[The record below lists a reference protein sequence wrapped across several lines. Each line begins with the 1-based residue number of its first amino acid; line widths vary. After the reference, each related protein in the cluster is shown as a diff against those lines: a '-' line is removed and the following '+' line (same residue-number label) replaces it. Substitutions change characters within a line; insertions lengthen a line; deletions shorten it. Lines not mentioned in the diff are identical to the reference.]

1 MTNPRKNKMLMSRL
15 DIHLRKTAR
24 QMIQFDTLGETLH
37 YLIDS
42 FHANIA
48 CDYMAI
54 MTMDRMQLKIKA
66 QKGNAAQFEACFPMA
81 VDACTPRIFQESITS
96 FDVLKEK
103 GDCQLLSGLDE
114 EQFQTWFTIPIRR
127 EDETSLGLCV
137 IGFRNF
143 IHLLLEADTLFEE
156 YGKDIATAFALAQQ
170 KEHEFKRIKGLE
182 WLKENVYLD
191 GSSLEQIVESIVE
204 RAGKG
209 TAATAA
215 AVYLYDEGANCLV
228 LQVPSYGGHSLPER
242 IDLKELYDLTS
253 YFPYLERI
261 GGAEITI
268 PLTVNLRSIGILHVL
283 SGDDSTFSAD
293 DLELLQ
299 FLASHVSSLIENIRL
314 YSSEKDQKYRMEKFM
329 QHQQQMVKHTLEDDG
344 FANLT
349 DFLSQMMN
357 CSVMLFDRFFHMA
370 SSAIRDQDEVILDS
384 LLAEI
389 VAQKK
394 RFQQSKQLEHWM
406 TKEGQYEIGI
416 WKVVGAGEVLGY
428 LGLIM
433 PKTKLDMVLRMTLN
447 HTLNVYAVQF
457 IKQKAVLDVREQV
470 KDGFFHRLLAGHLQ
484 DMNEIREYAN
494 LLNWNI
500 DEPHTIGIFVIR
512 FEKGDQKSD
521 LFEASARMNWIWE
534 RIRDNL
540 SRTEPE
546 IVLTRKDEYVITIV
560 PQEKM
565 KSDFWKT
572 FYDRIQK
579 LVQAEFDQA
588 AIYAGISQETSHIS
602 EYPLCYTQAQK
613 TLTILRSHFPG
624 KGYLSFHQLGA
635 YSVLYHLGDPLAA
648 PLFIKSYLEPLLFY
662 RDGKNK
668 DLFHTLRCYLQTNGN
683 IKDTAEILYIH
694 RSSLKYRL
702 EKIREVLGIDIDDA
716 EQRFNL
722 MLAYKLHD
730 LFSEELQLG

>member
-1 MTNPRKNKMLMSRL
+1 MTTKRKHKMLMSRL

-42 FHANIA
+42 FHSKLA

-54 MTMDRMQLKIKA
+54 MTMDGMQLKMKA
-66 QKGNAAQFEACFPMA
+66 QKGTAARFEACFPIA
-81 VDACTPRIFQESITS
+81 VNACTPRIFQQSMTS
-96 FDVLKEK
+96 FDVLQGKET
-103 GDCQLLSGLDE
+103 CQLLSCVDE

-127 EDETSLGLCV
+127 EDESSLGLCV
-137 IGFRNF
+137 IGFRHF
-143 IHLLLEADTLFEE
+143 VHLMLEADTLFEE

-170 KEHEFKRIKGLE
+170 KEHEVKRIKGLE

-209 TAATAA
+209 TGATAA
-215 AVYLYDEGANCLV
+215 AVYLYDEGVNCLV
-228 LQVPSYGGHSLPER
+228 LQLPTYGGYSLPER

-253 YFPYLERI
+253 YFAYLEQI
-261 GGAEITI
+261 GGQEITI
-268 PLTVNLRSIGILHVL
+268 PLTINLRSIGILHVL
-283 SGDDSTFSAD
+283 SGEDLTFSSD

-314 YSSEKDQKYRMEKFM
+314 YSSEKDQKYRLEKFM

-344 FANLT
+344 FENIT
-349 DFLSQMMN
+349 VFLSQMMS
-357 CSVMLFDRFFHMA
+357 CSVILFDRFFHIA
-370 SSAIRDQDEVILDS
+370 SSSIRDKDEVSLDFM
-384 LLAEI
+384 LQE
-389 VAQKK
+389 VAAHKK
-394 RFQQSKQLEHWM
+394 SFQQSKQLEHWM
-406 TKEGQYEIGI
+406 TSEGQYEAGI

-433 PKTKLDMVLRMTLN
+433 PRTKLDMVLRMTLN

-457 IKQKAVLDVREQV
+457 IKQKVVLDVREQV
-470 KDGFFHRLLAGHLQ
+470 KDGFFYRLFTEQLQ
-484 DMNEIREYAN
+484 DINEIREHAN
-494 LLNWNI
+494 LFNWNI
-500 DEPHTIGIFVIR
+500 DEPHTIGIFVIQ
-512 FEKGDQKSD
+512 FEKDAQKSD
-521 LFEASARMNWIWE
+521 LFESNARRNWIWE
-534 RIRDNL
+534 RIREYV
-540 SRTEPE
+540 SRTKPG
-546 IVLTRKDEYVITIV
+546 ILLTRKDEYVITIV
-560 PQEKM
+560 PQEKA
-565 KSDFWKT
+565 KGDFWKT
-572 FYDRIQK
+572 FYNRIQK
-579 LVQAEFDQA
+579 LVQAEYDNA
-588 AIYAGISQETSHIS
+588 VLYAGISQEASHIS
-602 EYPLCYTQAQK
+602 EYPLCYKQAQK
-613 TLTILRSHFPG
+613 TLTILCSHFPS

-648 PLFIKSYLEPLLFY
+648 PLFIKTYLEPLLSY

-668 DLFHTLRCYLQTNGN
+668 DLFHSLRTYLQTNGN

-702 EKIREVLGIDIDDA
+702 EKIREVLGFDIDDA

-730 LFSEELQLG
+730 LFSEKIQ